1 MSEQNLI
8 VEGYEDIIVDRV
20 KLNRIQF
27 KIMALEHKNLKTK
40 EYTKSQMITEIMKII
55 SEEVNKNI

>member
-1 MSEQNLI
+1 MSQQNLVI
-8 VEGYEDIIVDRV
+8 EGYEDIVIDRV
-20 KLNRIQF
+20 KLNRIQI
-27 KIMALEHKNLKTK
+27 KIMALEHRNLKTK